1 MQSTSRT
8 PAAFLVTGLLLA
20 LAALAAGP
28 LAAAPPDR
36 ADVKPS
42 AGDAVRVP
50 TLPIE
55 KVERGQTG
63 YGLTVFAGTEPE
75 RFEVEVIGV
84 LRNPDPR
91 SSYVLAR
98 LTGHGLEESG
108 VVSGM
113 SGSPVFIDGKLV
125 GAVAFAWPFAKE
137 AVAGITPIHAMRSI
151 AELPSGIAQE
161 PVPLAQGGTGG
172 GAAHPG
178 GGPAVDLKSLLT
190 GDLPENWLDEA
201 LATLG
206 PRPGQGVNGASPAIG
221 WATSGFG
228 EHSVSTLA
236 RSLGSVAAGGRT
248 DGPAGELVAGGP
260 VAAVLVDGDLR
271 LAATGTVT
279 ERSGSEVLAFG
290 HPFLGLGPLS
300 LPMASAE
307 ILTVLPSNYSSFK
320 ISNLGPVV
328 GAFEQDS
335 QAGIRGT
342 LGATAP
348 MVPYTLK
355 IRGLRE
361 EQFDMRLAAVPQL
374 VPALVAASTMGG
386 IDTASFSN
394 GPQGL
399 DLEATFDLGEWGELP
414 VRQSFDGP
422 SAAGEAVTHLAAFA
436 GFLTGTPLER
446 VEIAGLEAT
455 LTQVARPRT
464 AALVGAHAERTVVR
478 PGETVRL
485 NLDFKG
491 YQGETFRRAVQVA
504 VPEDMPAGRLVM
516 LVGDGES
523 ADAARLA
530 LEPAEPVTFA
540 QALELLR
547 SFHSKRELVVLQVF
561 RGHGLAVAGS
571 TLPRLPGSVRSIWQA
586 ASSGGAKPL
595 AVAVEEVEAEELPF
609 PAEGIVRID
618 LEVRR
623 REPLVADAG
632 ESAEPEGGGEGAEG
646 EVVVV
651 EGPAEEG
658 GDDEGGGEP
667 PAGEPPPGESP
678 PGEPPPGE
686 SPPGDGAEE
695 GR

>member
-8 PAAFLVTGLLLA
+8 KTARLVTGLLLA
-20 LAALAAGP
+20 LPALAAGP
-28 LAAAPPDR
+28 LAAAPPDPV
-36 ADVKPS
+36 DVRPS
-42 AGDAVRVP
+42 ARDAVRVP

-75 RFEVEVIGV
+75 RFEVEVLGV

-91 SSYVLAR
+91 ASYVLAR

-137 AVAGITPIHAMRSI
+137 AVAGITPIDAMRSI

-161 PVPLAQGGTGG
+161 PVPLGGSV
-172 GAAHPG
+172 AAGPG
-178 GGPAVDLKSLLT
+178 GGPAVDLMSLLT
-190 GDLPENWLDEA
+190 GELPENWLDQT

-221 WATSGFG
+221 WMTSGFG
-228 EHSVSTLA
+228 DLSVSTLA
-236 RSLGSVAAGGRT
+236 RSLGAVAAGGRT

-361 EQFDMRLAAVPQL
+361 ERFDMRLAAVPQL

-399 DLEATFDLGEWGELP
+399 DLEAIFDLGAWGKLP

-422 SAAGEAVTHLAAFA
+422 SAAGQAVLHLAAFA

-446 VEIAGLEAT
+446 VEIAGLDVT

-464 AALVGAHAERTVVR
+464 ATLVGAHAERTVVR

-491 YQGETFRRAVQVA
+491 YQGETFRRAVRVA

-540 QALELLR
+540 QALTLLR
-547 SFHSKRELVVLQVF
+547 SFHSKRELGVLQVF
-561 RGHGLAVAGS
+561 RGSGLAVAGN

-586 ASSGGAKPL
+586 ASSGSAKPL

-609 PAEGIVRID
+609 PALGIVRID

-623 REPLVADAG
+623 RAPLVADAG
-632 ESAEPEGGGEGAEG
+632 GGAGPAGAGEGAEG
-646 EVVVV
+646 EVVVM
-651 EGPAEEG
+651 EGTGQE
-658 GDDEGGGEP
+658 GGEP
-667 PAGEPPPGESP
+667 PAGESPPEDSP
-678 PGEPPPGE
+678 PGEPPPGGSGSGSGE
-686 SPPGDGAEE
+686 AD
-695 GR
+695 R